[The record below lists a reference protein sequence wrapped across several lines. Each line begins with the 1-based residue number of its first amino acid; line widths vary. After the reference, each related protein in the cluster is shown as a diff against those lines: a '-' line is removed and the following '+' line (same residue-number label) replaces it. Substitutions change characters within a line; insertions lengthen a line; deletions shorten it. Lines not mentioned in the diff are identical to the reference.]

1 MPLEFKKMLEHVLG
15 KKGDITME
23 GLKELIEEKKRK
35 IGAGYLTD
43 QGALFL
49 VAADLGISFENAP
62 KADAGIR
69 DLFVGAKDVNL
80 AARVLS
86 VYPIRIFTK
95 RDSVE
100 KLENRTLTVYDQNGT
115 IRLRLWN
122 KLAHIPDELQIKP
135 GDVIKIING
144 YVKSGLDGKPVVNL
158 GEFSSIEKNDEES
171 SIPNLDS
178 IGLSIDQVTTEQDH
192 IVISGILKSNPRIME
207 FSDSRG
213 AVKKSLQAMLS
224 NDDSSRSLRLAIWNV
239 TESNIPRILKLNS
252 NIRIVGARIKQGNP
266 QYGNGDLEIHGDEG
280 TVVETDSD
288 EKNNRA
294 ITLRLLSEGRADN
307 SNKKMYYAI
316 DEQRNLFLIMI
327 ENDLISNQVSINSVI
342 QAVPNRV
349 FGNSLIFS
357 HEGSHIEPVEDKSI
371 PMLEESITKIR
382 SADTIGQMYILEAIV
397 LQQPNASDVS
407 TRNGSLVSVAD
418 TLVGDDTAEIRLV
431 GWRENSNDIAN
442 LKVGERIRLTGAIL
456 TSGRDGRPE
465 ITMRKDTL
473 LTTLS

>member
-1 MPLEFKKMLEHVLG
+1 MPLEFKKMLEHVLE

-62 KADAGIR
+62 KADIGIR
-69 DLFVGAKDVNL
+69 DLFVGSKDVNL
-80 AARVLS
+80 TVRVLS

-122 KLAHIPDELQIKP
+122 KIAHMPDELQIKP

-158 GEFSSIEKNDEES
+158 GEFSSIEKSDEKS
-171 SIPNLDS
+171 SIPSLNS
-178 IGLSIDQVTTEQDH
+178 IGLNIDRVTTEQDH

-213 AVKKSLQAMLS
+213 VVKKSLQAMLS
-224 NDDSSRSLRLAIWNV
+224 NEDSSRSLRLAIWNV

-280 TVVETDSD
+280 TVVETDSG

-294 ITLRLLSEGRADN
+294 ITLRLLSEGRATR
-307 SNKKMYYAI
+307 KC
-316 DEQRNLFLIMI
+316 IM
-327 ENDLISNQVSINSVI
+327 
-342 QAVPNRV
+342 P
-349 FGNSLIFS
+349 
-357 HEGSHIEPVEDKSI
+357 
-371 PMLEESITKIR
+371 
-382 SADTIGQMYILEAIV
+382 
-397 LQQPNASDVS
+397 
-407 TRNGSLVSVAD
+407 
-418 TLVGDDTAEIRLV
+418 
-431 GWRENSNDIAN
+431 
-442 LKVGERIRLTGAIL
+442 
-456 TSGRDGRPE
+456 
-465 ITMRKDTL
+465 
-473 LTTLS
+473 